1 MRSVELPVGMH
12 IRLVVSPESLVRA
25 DLLGDRQTIVS
36 VEGSKH
42 ANQLHVQVE
51 TQTTGKMGLLEEQ
64 DRS

>member
-1 MRSVELPVGMH
+1 MGVPDGAGIGVG
-12 IRLVVSPESLVRA
+12 VSPASLVRA